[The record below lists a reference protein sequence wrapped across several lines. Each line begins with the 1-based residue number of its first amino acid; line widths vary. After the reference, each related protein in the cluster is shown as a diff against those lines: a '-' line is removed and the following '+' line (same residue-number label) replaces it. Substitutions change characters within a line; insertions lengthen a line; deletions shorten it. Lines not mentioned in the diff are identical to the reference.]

1 MKYQALIIALLLVV
15 PFITSAEVVISNSG
29 SIKSVTTSTA
39 STGGNSVGS
48 GGAVVTGDASASSKS
63 EVTSGGD
70 GADVHI
76 ETSTT
81 VNGET
86 KTQTIE
92 KTLKASEPVKVEVHS
107 KSVSGQKSETSIKI
121 NSEEVVATG
130 VATVTAETVARA

>member
-1 MKYQALIIALLLVV
+1 M
-15 PFITSAEVVISNSG
+15 
-29 SIKSVTTSTA
+29 TTSSA

-70 GADVHI
+70 GADVRI

-92 KTLKASEPVKVEVHS
+92 KTLKAGEPVSVEVNS
-107 KSVSGQKSETSIKI
+107 KALSGQKPEASIKI
-121 NSEEVVATG
+121 NSEKIGATG
-130 VATVTAETVARA
+130 VATVTAETIARVGGEEPKHNFVSSITTRISFAIKSIFSVLKFW